1 MVKISIEFW
10 WSVFVL
16 IRLRFSQFTMLSF
29 PRGQGKLNFYI
40 FKHTTST
47 SSSGRSFAAGRDVGF
62 PLILVLFSGSGADSL
77 VWLLASI
84 FFIIWNTKM
93 FDMSYATIEI
103 SRKSFPVLLHTKHLK
118 FIIILKVKAVVIH
131 LVTIPGF
138 CLFPCCL
145 DVSIFLKEW
154 LWRQIEVYK
163 NLLNNNTG
171 PHLKL
176 V

>member
-1 MVKISIEFW
+1 MHGQNKYWILMKCTALFFTIHNA
-10 WSVFVL
+10 
-16 IRLRFSQFTMLSF
+16 IFS
-29 PRGQGKLNFYI
+29 QGKLNFYI

-47 SSSGRSFAAGRDVGF
+47 SSSERSCAAGRDVGF

-77 VWLLASI
+77 VWLLESI

-103 SRKSFPVLLHTKHLK
+103 SRKSFPVLLHAKHLK
-118 FIIILKVKAVVIH
+118 YIIILKVKAVVIH

>member
-1 MVKISIEFW
+1 MHGKNKYWILMKCTALFLTIHNA
-10 WSVFVL
+10 
-16 IRLRFSQFTMLSF
+16 IFS
-29 PRGQGKLNFYI
+29 QGKLNFYI

-77 VWLLASI
+77 VWLLESI

-93 FDMSYATIEI
+93 FDMSFATIEI

-118 FIIILKVKAVVIH
+118 YIILNVMAVAIY

-138 CLFPCCL
+138 CLLPCCL
-145 DVSIFLKEW
+145 NVSIFLNEW
-154 LWRQIEVYK
+154 LWCQIEVYK
-163 NLLNNNTG
+163 
-171 PHLKL
+171 KIYSIII
-176 V
+176 